1 MAEYI
6 YYGSVTIRNGKIVRV
21 NMLESLFGN
30 RVVEKIL
37 FFLETYGQGY
47 PNGMA
52 GFYDIPVNGIQQQLR
67 RLENGGIVVSK
78 LMGRTRIYQF
88 NLRYPFLEELKKLL
102 QKALNFFPRDEI
114 NKYYRQRVRPQRKGK
129 PFLK

>member
-1 MAEYI
+1 MTKYI
-6 YYGSVTIRNGKIVRV
+6 YYGSATIRNGKIVRV

-52 GFYDIPVNGIQQQLR
+52 VFYDIPVNGIQQQLR
-67 RLENGGIVVSK
+67 RLENGGVVVSK

-129 PFLK
+129 SFLK